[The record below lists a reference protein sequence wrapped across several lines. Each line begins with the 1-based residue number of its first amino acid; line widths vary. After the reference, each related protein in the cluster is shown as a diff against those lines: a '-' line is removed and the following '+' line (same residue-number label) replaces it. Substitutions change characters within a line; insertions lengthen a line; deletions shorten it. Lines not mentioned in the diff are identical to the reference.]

1 MYGQPNQAGQSN
13 SSYVGGCVAGAALGA
28 GGSLLWDILK
38 AGSQKGS
45 RVPTPTS
52 ESLKKAALIGGAGCA
67 VGLAA
72 TAIGKYLTEREQQR
86 QDEVF
91 QKAAQAGAEQAER
104 ERLQVEERYRSMPA
118 PADDAERVTREQAK
132 QRDIKVAQ
140 TKQGTPES
148 WSEGPTKGQ
157 AIYIGT
163 DTSPETGEVTKTAD
177 GKDCITVMEMIWKN
191 GEQVQQKSKAC
202 RGTDGHYARIEVV
215 KA

>member
-104 ERLQVEERYRSMPA
+104 ERLQVEERYRNMPA
-118 PADDAERVTREQAK
+118 PATDADRISREQARQREIEAAQSK
-132 QRDIKVAQ
+132 QSS
-140 TKQGTPES
+140 PES
-148 WSEGPTKGQ
+148 WSEGSTKGQ
-157 AIYIGT
+157 AIYIGPT
-163 DTSPETGEVTKTAD
+163 KSPQTGEVMRTAGGKGCVAIKEIVMKD
-177 GKDCITVMEMIWKN
+177 GVEASQETN
-191 GEQVQQKSKAC
+191 AC
-202 RGTDGHYARIEVV
+202 PASDGHWQRIELQR
-215 KA
+215 A